1 MRTSLPQG
9 GTDWADL
16 EARMAE
22 LSAGDRDW
30 RSGRIPLYV
39 FRGTTD
45 AAEVGQRAFNAFFT
59 ENALGGKRAFFGL
72 AEMERQVLDM
82 AQDLFNAPDE
92 AGGAMTSGGSES
104 ILVAVKTARDHARA
118 KGLKPPHN
126 IVLPYSGHP
135 AFDKAADLMDLEVRR
150 VALGPDMRAD
160 VEAMAAA
167 MDDNTI
173 LLLGSVPC
181 FPHGVVD
188 PIPALAALAH
198 ERGVWLHVDACVGGY
213 LAPFVKANGV
223 ALPDFDFAVPGVSSI
238 SADLHKFGFCPKP
251 ASTVLLRRR
260 DDMERAAMGTDQWP
274 HGLFATPT
282 VAGTRPGGAVA
293 AAWAVLNHLGWQGY
307 REIAKRLIDLTGRYV
322 EGIESTPGLRMIAK
336 PDLSIVNFTSD
347 TCDAGALAEAMDRR
361 GWLPGRTLTP
371 PGLHIMLSLLHEPA
385 CEAYLADLRLAVD
398 EAASAGSVKAATSSY
413 A

>member
-1 MRTSLPQG
+1 MRTRLPQTG
-9 GTDWADL
+9 ADWSEL
-16 EARMAE
+16 ETQMTA

-30 RSGRIPLYV
+30 RAGRVPLYV
-39 FRGTTD
+39 FRGTAE

-59 ENALGGKRAFFGL
+59 ENALGGRRAFHGL

-82 AQDLFNAPDE
+82 AKDLFNAPEE
-92 AGGAMTSGGSES
+92 AGAAMTSGGSES
-104 ILVAVKTARDHARA
+104 ILVAVKAARDHARA
-118 KGLKPPHN
+118 AGKRPPYN
-126 IVLPYSGHP
+126 IVLPFSGHP

-150 VALGPDMRAD
+150 VPLGPDMRAD
-160 VEAMAAA
+160 VAAMAEAM
-167 MDDNTI
+167 DEHTI

-188 PIPALAALAH
+188 PIPELSALAT
-198 ERGVWLHVDACVGGY
+198 ERGTWLHVDACVGGY
-213 LAPFVKANGV
+213 LAPFVKANGA
-223 ALPDFDFAVPGVSSI
+223 ALPDFDFALAGVASL

-251 ASTVLLRRR
+251 ASTVVLRRA
-260 DDMERAAMGTDQWP
+260 DDMARAAMGTDQWP

-282 VAGTRPGGAVA
+282 VTGTRPGGAVA

-307 REIAKRLIDLTGRYV
+307 RDIAHNLIALTERYV
-322 EGIESTPGLRMIAK
+322 AGIEAIEGLRMIAK

-347 TCDAGALAEAMDRR
+347 TCDVGALAEAMDRR
-361 GWLPGRTLTP
+361 DWVPGRTLTP

-385 CEAYLADLRLAVD
+385 CEPYLADLRAAMD
-398 EAASAGSVKAATSSY
+398 EARTASPGQAVTSSY